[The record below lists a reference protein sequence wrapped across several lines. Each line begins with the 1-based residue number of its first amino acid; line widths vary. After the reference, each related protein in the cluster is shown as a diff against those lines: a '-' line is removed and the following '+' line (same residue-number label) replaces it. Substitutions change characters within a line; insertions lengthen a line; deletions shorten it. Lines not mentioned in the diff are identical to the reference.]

1 MYMVLATC
9 DISIVFARG
18 TRHVPCYPDQE
29 HADLCVCVFVSVCVC
44 VCVFVSVCVCVC
56 VCFQQE
62 RAYQRHLLDRGSKTS
77 AKT

>member
-56 VCFQQE
+56 VCVFPARKGISE
-62 RAYQRHLLDRGSKTS
+62 APVRQRKQNFS
-77 AKT
+77 